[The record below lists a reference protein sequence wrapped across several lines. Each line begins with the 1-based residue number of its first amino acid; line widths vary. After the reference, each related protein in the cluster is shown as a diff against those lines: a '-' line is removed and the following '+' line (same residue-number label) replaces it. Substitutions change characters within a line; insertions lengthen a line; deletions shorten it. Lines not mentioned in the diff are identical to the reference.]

1 MSKIAFFTTYIQEE
15 IAKVIGIDTSELDV
29 RMSLNYLGL
38 DSLIA
43 VKLRNKFRKDLE
55 VDIPAVKF
63 LDDTNV
69 ASLAILVNE
78 LSENA
83 DSKIENENDDE
94 WLEGEL

>member
-69 ASLAILVNE
+69 ASLAILVNK

>member
-1 MSKIAFFTTYIQEE
+1 MSKISFFTTYIQDE
-15 IAKVIGIDTSELDV
+15 ISKLIGINASELDV
-29 RMSLNYLGL
+29 EMSLNYLGL

-55 VDIPAVKF
+55 LDIPAVKF
-63 LDDTNV
+63 LEDTNV
-69 ASLAILVNE
+69 ANLAILVND

-83 DSKIENENDDE
+83 DSKIKNDDE

>member
-1 MSKIAFFTTYIQEE
+1 MSKIAFFTTYIQDE
-15 IAKVIGIDTSELDV
+15 ISKVIGIDTSELDV
-29 RMSLNYLGL
+29 EMSLNYLGL

-55 VDIPAVKF
+55 LDIPAVKF
-63 LDDTNV
+63 LEDTNV

-78 LSENA
+78 LSANA
-83 DSKIENENDDE
+83 DSKIENDDE

>member
-1 MSKIAFFTTYIQEE
+1 MSKISFFTTYIQDE
-15 IAKVIGIDTSELDV
+15 ISKLIGINASELDV
-29 RMSLNYLGL
+29 EMSLNYLGL

-55 VDIPAVKF
+55 LDIPAVKF
-63 LDDTNV
+63 LEDTNV
-69 ASLAILVNE
+69 ANLAILVND

-83 DSKIENENDDE
+83 DSTIENDDE

>member
-15 IAKVIGIDTSELDV
+15 IAKVIGIESSDLDV
-29 RMSLNYLGL
+29 EMSLNYLGL

-63 LDDTNV
+63 LEDTNV
-69 ASLAILVNE
+69 ASLAILVDE
-78 LSENA
+78 LSANA
-83 DSKIENENDDE
+83 KSTIEDDDE

>member
-1 MSKIAFFTTYIQEE
+1 MSKIAFFTTYIQYE
-15 IAKVIGIDTSELDV
+15 ISKVIGIDTSELDV
-29 RMSLNYLGL
+29 EMSLNYLGL

-55 VDIPAVKF
+55 LDIPAVKF
-63 LDDTNV
+63 LEDTNV
-69 ASLAILVNE
+69 ATLAILVND

-83 DSKIENENDDE
+83 DSKIKNDDE

>member
-1 MSKIAFFTTYIQEE
+1 MSKIAFFTTYIQDE
-15 IAKVIGIDTSELDV
+15 ISKAIGIDTSELDV
-29 RMSLNYLGL
+29 EMSLNYLGL

-55 VDIPAVKF
+55 LDIPAVKF
-63 LDDTNV
+63 LEDTNV

-78 LSENA
+78 LSANA
-83 DSKIENENDDE
+83 DSKIENDDE

>member
-15 IAKVIGIDTSELDV
+15 ISKAIGIDTSELDV
-29 RMSLNYLGL
+29 EMSLNYLGL

-55 VDIPAVKF
+55 LDIPAVKF
-63 LDDTNV
+63 LEDTNV
-69 ASLAILVNE
+69 ASLAKLVTE

-83 DSKIENENDDE
+83 DSKIENDDE

>member
-15 IAKVIGIDTSELDV
+15 IAKIIGIETSDLDV
-29 RMSLNYLGL
+29 EMSLNYLGL

-43 VKLRNKFRKDLE
+43 VKLRNKFRKELE

-63 LDDTNV
+63 LEDTNV
-69 ASLAILVNE
+69 ASLAILVDE
-78 LSENA
+78 LSANA
-83 DSKIENENDDE
+83 ELKIDDDE

>member
-1 MSKIAFFTTYIQEE
+1 MSKIAFLTTYIQDE
-15 IAKVIGIDTSELDV
+15 IAKAIGIETSQLDV
-29 RMSLNYLGL
+29 EMSLNYLGL

-43 VKLRNKFRKDLE
+43 VKLRNKFRNELE
-55 VDIPAVKF
+55 VDVPAVKF
-63 LDDTNV
+63 LEDTNV

-83 DSKIENENDDE
+83 DSKIANDDE

>member
-1 MSKIAFFTTYIQEE
+1 MSKIAFFTTYIQDE
-15 IAKVIGIDTSELDV
+15 IAKVIGIETSELDV
-29 RMSLNYLGL
+29 KMSLNYLGL

-63 LDDTNV
+63 LEDTNV
-69 ASLAILVNE
+69 ATLAILVND

-83 DSKIENENDDE
+83 DSKIKNDDE

>member
-1 MSKIAFFTTYIQEE
+1 MSKIAFFTTYIQDE
-15 IAKVIGIDTSELDV
+15 ISKAIGIDTSELDV
-29 RMSLNYLGL
+29 EMSLNYLGL

-55 VDIPAVKF
+55 LDIPAVKF
-63 LDDTNV
+63 MEDTNV
-69 ASLAILVNE
+69 ASLAKLVND

-83 DSKIENENDDE
+83 DSKIKNNDE

>member
-1 MSKIAFFTTYIQEE
+1 MSKIAFFTTYIQDE
-15 IAKVIGIDTSELDV
+15 ISKAIGINASELDV
-29 RMSLNYLGL
+29 EMSLNYLGL

-55 VDIPAVKF
+55 LDIPAVKF
-63 LDDTNV
+63 LEDTNV
-69 ASLAILVNE
+69 ANLAILVND

-83 DSKIENENDDE
+83 DSKIKNDDE

>member
-15 IAKVIGIDTSELDV
+15 IAKVIGIESSELDV
-29 RMSLNYLGL
+29 EMSLNFLGL

-43 VKLRNKFRKDLE
+43 VKLRNKFRKQLE

-63 LDDTNV
+63 LENTNV
-69 ASLAILVNE
+69 ANLAILVDE
-78 LSENA
+78 LSANA
-83 DSKIENENDDE
+83 ELKIDDDE

>member
-1 MSKIAFFTTYIQEE
+1 MSRIAFYTIYIQDE
-15 IAKVIGIDTSELDV
+15 ISKAIGIDTSELNV
-29 RMSLNYLGL
+29 EMSLNYLGL

-63 LDDTNV
+63 LEDTNV
-69 ASLAILVNE
+69 ASLAILVKE
-78 LSENA
+78 LSEDA
-83 DSKIENENDDE
+83 DSKIENDDE

>member
-1 MSKIAFFTTYIQEE
+1 MSKIAFFTTYIQDE
-15 IAKVIGIDTSELDV
+15 IAKAIGINTSQLDV
-29 RMSLNYLGL
+29 EISLNYLGL

-63 LDDTNV
+63 LEDTNV

-83 DSKIENENDDE
+83 DSKIENDDE

>member
-1 MSKIAFFTTYIQEE
+1 
-15 IAKVIGIDTSELDV
+15 
-29 RMSLNYLGL
+29 MSLNYLGL

-43 VKLRNKFRKDLE
+43 VKLRNKFRNELE
-55 VDIPAVKF
+55 VDVPAVKF
-63 LDDTNV
+63 LEDTNV

-83 DSKIENENDDE
+83 DSKIANDDE

>member
-1 MSKIAFFTTYIQEE
+1 MSKIAFFTTYIQDE
-15 IAKVIGIDTSELDV
+15 IAKLIGIDTSELDV
-29 RMSLNYLGL
+29 EMSLNYLGL

-63 LDDTNV
+63 MEDTNV
-69 ASLAILVNE
+69 ASLAILVND

-83 DSKIENENDDE
+83 DSKIKNDDE

>member
-1 MSKIAFFTTYIQEE
+1 MSKIAFYTIYIQDE
-15 IAKVIGIDTSELDV
+15 ISKAIGIDTSEFDV
-29 RMSLNYLGL
+29 EMSLNYLGL

-63 LDDTNV
+63 LEDTNV
-69 ASLAILVNE
+69 ASLAILVND

-83 DSKIENENDDE
+83 ESKIENDDE

>member
-15 IAKVIGIDTSELDV
+15 IAKVIGIETSDLDV
-29 RMSLNYLGL
+29 EMSLNYLGI

-43 VKLRNKFRKDLE
+43 VKLRNKFRKELE
-55 VDIPAVKF
+55 VDVPAVKF
-63 LDDTNV
+63 LEDNNV
-69 ASLAILVNE
+69 AKLAILVND

-83 DSKIENENDDE
+83 DSKIKNDDE

>member
-15 IAKVIGIDTSELDV
+15 ISKAIGIDTSELDV
-29 RMSLNYLGL
+29 EMSLNYLGL

-55 VDIPAVKF
+55 LDIPAVKF
-63 LDDTNV
+63 LEDTNV
-69 ASLAILVNE
+69 ASLAKLVTE
-78 LSENA
+78 LSANA
-83 DSKIENENDDE
+83 DSKIENDDE

>member
-1 MSKIAFFTTYIQEE
+1 MSKIAFFTTYIQDE
-15 IAKVIGIDTSELDV
+15 ISKVIGINASELDV
-29 RMSLNYLGL
+29 EMSLNYLGL

-55 VDIPAVKF
+55 LDIPAVKF
-63 LDDTNV
+63 LEDTNV
-69 ASLAILVNE
+69 ANLAILVND

-83 DSKIENENDDE
+83 DSKIKNDDE

>member
-1 MSKIAFFTTYIQEE
+1 MSKIAFYTNYIQDE
-15 IAKVIGIDTSELDV
+15 IAKTIGIDTFELDV
-29 RMSLNYLGL
+29 EMSLNYLGL

-55 VDIPAVKF
+55 LDIPAVKF
-63 LDDTNV
+63 LEDTNV

-83 DSKIENENDDE
+83 DSKIENDDE

>member
-1 MSKIAFFTTYIQEE
+1 MSTIAFFTTYIQDE
-15 IAKVIGIDTSELDV
+15 IAKVIGINTSHLDV
-29 RMSLNYLGL
+29 EMSLNYLGL

-63 LDDTNV
+63 LEDTNV
-69 ASLAILVNE
+69 ASLAILVKE

-83 DSKIENENDDE
+83 NSKIENDDE